1 MINFIFIAIIGAA
14 FVAYAM
20 KRAFFTS
27 FHDKCYEV
35 MESRG
40 HAVFGMCNGQMGG
53 DYETKYLSYSCLDCP
68 YLRMGNIKKYSRKN
82 LLL

>member
-1 MINFIFIAIIGAA
+1 MIDFIFIAIIGAA

-40 HAVFGMCNGQMGG
+40 HAVFGMCSGQMGG

-68 YLRMGNIKKYSRKN
+68 YFYRNNQYD
-82 LLL
+82 